1 MEICKIDDPSAFMHI
16 GDDYYSDVVGAHRA
30 GWSSVLISSEVGN
43 PSNIIQPTIKVSCLE
58 ELYDYFIK
66 LL

>member
-1 MEICKIDDPSAFMHI
+1 MEICSIDDPSAFMHV
-16 GDDYYSDVVGAHRA
+16 GDDYHSDIVGAHNA

-43 PSNIIQPTIKVSCLE
+43 PSIKPTIKVSCLE
-58 ELYDYFIK
+58 ELYDYFVK